1 MQKKRGGQFVVNEAD
16 ASCAK
21 LTAAIPIT
29 PVMSAAMIANILRI
43 GISVLYQF
51 NKTILNMILQRNIEI
66 M

>member
-29 PVMSAAMIANILRI
+29 LVMSAAMIPNILRI

-51 NKTILNMILQRNIEI
+51 NKQYLT
-66 M
+66 